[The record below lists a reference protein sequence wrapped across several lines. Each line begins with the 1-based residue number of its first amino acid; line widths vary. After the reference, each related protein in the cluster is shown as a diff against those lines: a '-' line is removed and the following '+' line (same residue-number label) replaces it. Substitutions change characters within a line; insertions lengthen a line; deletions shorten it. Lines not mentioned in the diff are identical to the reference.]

1 MGARRRGRAAGPRAD
16 CRRSRARSANGARCA
31 RTAVG
36 RLRLGRVPAP
46 RRRRAVPP
54 SARPRRRAGAGADVI
69 ARLVLNGRP
78 REVEVRPNQTL
89 LELLRDTLGIF
100 DVKEG
105 CDEGVCGVCTVLL
118 DGRPVSSCLVL
129 AAGLRGR
136 AVVTLRGLERNG
148 GLHPLQEA
156 FVRHGAVQ
164 CGFCTPGMLLTT
176 LAFLERE
183 PRPDREA
190 IRAALEGNLCRCT
203 GYTKIVDAVEA
214 YVRGELG
221 HD

>member
-1 MGARRRGRAAGPRAD
+1 M
-16 CRRSRARSANGARCA
+16 
-31 RTAVG
+31 
-36 RLRLGRVPAP
+36 
-46 RRRRAVPP
+46 
-54 SARPRRRAGAGADVI
+54 I
-69 ARLVLNGRP
+69 ARMVLNGRS
-78 REVEVRPNQTL
+78 RQVDVRPEHTL
-89 LELLRDTLGIF
+89 LETLRDTLGVF

-105 CDEGVCGVCTVLL
+105 CGEGVCGACTVLL

-129 AAGLRGR
+129 ASAVRGR
-136 AVVTLRGLERNG
+136 AVTTLRGLERDG

-164 CGFCTPGMLLTT
+164 CGFCTPGMLLTA

-214 YVRGELG
+214 YARDRGHG
-221 HD
+221 

>member
-1 MGARRRGRAAGPRAD
+1 M
-16 CRRSRARSANGARCA
+16 
-31 RTAVG
+31 
-36 RLRLGRVPAP
+36 
-46 RRRRAVPP
+46 
-54 SARPRRRAGAGADVI
+54 I

-78 REVEVRPNQTL
+78 REVDVRPNQTL

-118 DGRPVSSCLVL
+118 DGRPASACLVL
-129 AAGLRGR
+129 AAGLRG
-136 AVVTLRGLERNG
+136 LELNG
-148 GLHPLQEA
+148 DLHPLQQA
-156 FVRHGAVQ
+156 FVKHGAVQ

-176 LAFLERE
+176 LAFLARE

-214 YVRGELG
+214 YVRG
-221 HD
+221 HA

>member
-1 MGARRRGRAAGPRAD
+1 M
-16 CRRSRARSANGARCA
+16 
-31 RTAVG
+31 
-36 RLRLGRVPAP
+36 
-46 RRRRAVPP
+46 
-54 SARPRRRAGAGADVI
+54 I
-69 ARLVLNGRP
+69 ARMVLNGRS
-78 REVEVRPNQTL
+78 RQVDVRPEHTL
-89 LELLRDTLGIF
+89 LETLRDTLGIF

-105 CDEGVCGVCTVLL
+105 CGEGVCGACTVLL

-129 AAGLRGR
+129 ALAVRGR
-136 AVVTLRGLERNG
+136 AVTTLRGLERDG

-164 CGFCTPGMLLTT
+164 CGFCTPGMLLTA

-214 YVRGELG
+214 YARDRGHG
-221 HD
+221 